1 MMILID
7 SDHLSVLIDSRD
19 AGHERLAE
27 RLAGVHDRIAIP
39 VVAMEEHLRG
49 WLAQIQR
56 IRDPA
61 KLTAPYG
68 RLIQLVAF
76 FGQWEIAG
84 WTVAAAAEFSQLRA
98 SRIRIGTQDLR
109 IASIA
114 LSVDALLLS
123 ANLRDFER
131 VPGLQVE
138 DWLHS

>member
-1 MMILID
+1 MTILID
-7 SDHLSVLIDSRD
+7 SDHLSVLVDSRD
-19 AGHERLAE
+19 ARHERLAG
-27 RLAGVHDRIAIP
+27 RLAGVHDQIALP

-68 RLIQLVAF
+68 RLTQLVTF

-84 WTVAAAAEFSQLRA
+84 WTAEAAAEFSRLRA
-98 SRIRIGTQDLR
+98 SRVRIGTQDLR
-109 IASIA
+109 IESIA

-123 ANLRDFER
+123 ANLRDFGK
-131 VPGLQVE
+131 VPGIEVE
-138 DWLHS
+138 VWLHA